1 MPGNNPNSPKFGN
14 IYNNGYTDP
23 GNLSNGS
30 VKPRLTIKI
39 PNSNSNN
46 SNNSNNPNNSTN
58 TKITDDLIEDIEV
71 AQDNLI
77 DALNNDDDTAAQY
90 ADVLDLKLVEFYK
103 LIKNTNN
110 NYKNSATKHVEKI
123 IEYVKSAIENFKK
136 RSIPETK
143 MNLFKKLMVKRKNRK
158 TRKN

>member
-1 MPGNNPNSPKFGN
+1 MPGNNPNSPFRN

-39 PNSNSNN
+39 PNTNLNN
-46 SNNSNNPNNSTN
+46 SNNNSIN

-77 DALNNDDDTAAQY
+77 DALNNDDDKAAQY

-110 NYKNSATKHVEKI
+110 NYKNSATKHVEKM
-123 IEYVKSAIENFKK
+123 IEYVKTAIENFKK

>member
-1 MPGNNPNSPKFGN
+1 MPGNNPNNPFRNN

-39 PNSNSNN
+39 PNSNNLNN
-46 SNNSNNPNNSTN
+46 SNNNTN
-58 TKITDDLIEDIEV
+58 TKITDELIEDIEV

-77 DALNNDDDTAAQY
+77 DALNNDDDKAAQY

-110 NYKNSATKHVEKI
+110 NYKNSATEHVEKI
-123 IEYVKSAIENFKK
+123 IKYVKSAIENFKK

>member
-1 MPGNNPNSPKFGN
+1 MPGNTPNSPFRNN

-39 PNSNSNN
+39 PKSNN
-46 SNNSNNPNNSTN
+46 FNNTN

-71 AQDNLI
+71 AQDKLI
-77 DALNNDDDTAAQY
+77 DALNNDDDKAAQY

-110 NYKNSATKHVEKI
+110 NYKNSATGHVEKM
-123 IEYVKSAIENFKK
+123 IEYVKTAIENFKK